1 MRAPLAYAAA
11 AFTAGIALAGW
22 VTLPLVW
29 AGLFLFIGAA
39 AARLAWR
46 RSPAANAGL
55 AALMALMGFFRAQV
69 DARPP
74 LDSVERLIAK
84 EPRPLA
90 AQGVLASPPEWAR
103 ASSGFVRRRAWL
115 DLAAIRQGQQW
126 RAASGKVLLYL
137 PARASDLSYGDRLEL
152 AGEIRAGH
160 GRWMRLNGACGTL
173 TVPQAEGIRRLADRP
188 SVWVRYRRR
197 IEALHGRLTA
207 LGRSL
212 LDSEGAA
219 YLEGLLLGSRQG
231 FSKELEEAFRKTGTV
246 HVLVVSGLNV
256 GLVGFLG
263 MVTLSFLRLPRNVCH
278 LLIAAGLISYCLL
291 TGSQPPILRA
301 TLMGVL
307 LCVSAAAGRE
317 FSGLNA
323 LGAAALGI
331 LGWDPR
337 ALADVG
343 FQLSFAA
350 VGGILLTAPWI
361 EKCPRIL
368 KPFAASLAAWLAVL
382 PLLAWH
388 FHLVTPVAPLANL
401 WVIPW
406 ASFLMAVGF
415 LLFGLAGL
423 HPALGLPAA
432 SVFGWMAWVLTQG
445 VTWISRW
452 PGASFSW

>member
-1 MRAPLAYAAA
+1 MRGPLAYAAA
-11 AFTAGIALAGW
+11 AFAAGIGLAGW
-22 VTLPLVW
+22 VTLPPAWL
-29 AGLFLFIGAA
+29 GLFLLIGAA
-39 AARLAWR
+39 AALLSWR
-46 RSPAANAGL
+46 RGAAANIAL
-55 AALMALMGFFRAQV
+55 AALMAMLGFLRAEV

-74 LDSVERLIAK
+74 QDSVERLIAR
-84 EPRPLA
+84 EPRPIA
-90 AQGVLASPPEWAR
+90 AQGILASSPEWAR
-103 ASSGFVRRRAWL
+103 APSGFVRRRAWL
-115 DLAAIRQGQQW
+115 TLAVIRQGERW

-137 PARASDLSYGDRLEL
+137 PARAGHFSYGDRLEL
-152 AGEIRAGH
+152 AGEIRASP
-160 GRWMRLNGACGTL
+160 GRWMRLSGACGTL
-173 TVPQAEGIRRLADRP
+173 TVSEAGAIRGLPSRP

-197 IEALHGRLTA
+197 IEALHGRLTT

-212 LDSEGAA
+212 LDQEGSA
-219 YLEGLLLGSRQG
+219 YLEGLLLGNRQG
-231 FSKELEEAFRKTGTV
+231 FSKELAEAFRKTGTV

-263 MVTLSFLRLPRNVCH
+263 MVTLSFLRLPRNACH

-291 TGSQPPILRA
+291 TGSDPPILRA

-307 LCVSAAAGRE
+307 LCASAAAGRE
-317 FSGLNA
+317 FSGFNA

-350 VGGILLTAPWI
+350 VGGILLAAPWV
-361 EKCPRIL
+361 EKGPRIL
-368 KPFAASLAAWLAVL
+368 KPFAVSVSAWLAVL

-415 LLFGLAGL
+415 LLFLLAGL

-432 SVFGWMAWVLTQG
+432 SVFTWMAWVLTQG
-445 VTWISRW
+445 VTWFSRW

>member
-11 AFTAGIALAGW
+11 AFAAGIGLAGW
-22 VTLPLVW
+22 VTLPLAW
-29 AGLFLFIGAA
+29 SGLFLFIGAA
-39 AARLAWR
+39 AALLAWR
-46 RSPAANAGL
+46 RGAAANAGL
-55 AALMALMGFFRAQV
+55 AALMAMLGFFRAQV
-69 DARPP
+69 DAQPP
-74 LDSVERLIAK
+74 LDSVAWLLAK
-84 EPRPLA
+84 EPRPIT
-90 AQGVLASPPEWAR
+90 AQGVLASSPEWAR
-103 ASSGFVRRRAWL
+103 SASGFIRRRAWL
-115 DLAAIRQGQQW
+115 DLAAIRQGKRW
-126 RAASGKVLLYL
+126 GAASGKALLYL
-137 PARASDLSYGDRLEL
+137 PARAPSFSYGDRLEL
-152 AGEIRAGH
+152 TGEIRASP
-160 GRWMRLNGACGTL
+160 GRWMWLNRACGTL
-173 TVPQAEGIRRLADRP
+173 TVSEAGAIRSLPSRP

-197 IEALHGRLTA
+197 IEALHGRLTT

-212 LDSEGAA
+212 LDREGAA
-219 YLEGLLLGSRQG
+219 YLEGLLLGNRQG

-263 MVTLSFLRLPRNVCH
+263 TVVLSLVRVPRTPSYF
-278 LLIAAGLISYCLL
+278 LIALGLVTYCLL

-307 LCVSAAAGRE
+307 LCASAAGGRE

-350 VGGILLTAPWI
+350 VGGILLTAPWV
-361 EKCPRIL
+361 EKGPRLL
-368 KPFAASLAAWLAVL
+368 KPFAVSLAAWVAVL

-401 WVIPW
+401 FVVPW

-415 LLFGLAGL
+415 LFYLTAGL
-423 HPALGLPAA
+423 HPSLGLPAA
-432 SVFGWMAWVLTQG
+432 VLFTWMAWVLTQG
-445 VTWISRW
+445 VAWISRW